1 MDSSRGFGSHHRN
14 SCPLRT
20 RLPSGSPALPLVNLL
35 RAMHSPDHST
45 KGTPSALTC
54 ATQEWPLTAGE
65 YVVSGS
71 LSSPSRGA
79 FHLSLTV
86 LVHYRSLKMLSLGG
100 WSPQLPTRFLV
111 PCGTQDA
118 SPDRPSC
125 GYGALTPCGGAFQ
138 HLRLASRSLLLV
150 LQPQHPRRDA
160 GLGSSRFARH
170 YYGNLV

>member
-1 MDSSRGFGSHHRN
+1 MRGSRRPLQTRFPCG
-14 SCPLRT
+14 CPTLRW
-20 RLPSGSPALPLVNLL
+20 VNL
-35 RAMHSPDHST
+35 ATTMHSPDHST
-45 KGTPSALTC
+45 KGTPSALPRSKER
-54 ATQEWPLTAGE
+54 EWPLTAGE
-65 YVVSGS
+65 YAVSGS

-118 SPDRPSC
+118 SPDRPGC
-125 GYGALTPCGGAFQ
+125 GYGALTPYGGAFQ
-138 HLRLASRSLLLV
+138 HLRLARLSLLLV
-150 LQPQHPRRDA
+150 LQPHHPRRHD

-170 YYGNLV
+170 YYGNLG